1 MGLAHRS
8 AVAAGL
14 IEGPAETAAPVVFAA
29 STPRARTW
37 VGTLGDL
44 GTAPGATDADE
55 PGTIV
60 IGDVVDLQA
69 VLAMCPV
76 DVSRVAAES

>member
-1 MGLAHRS
+1 M
-8 AVAAGL
+8 
-14 IEGPAETAAPVVFAA
+14 FAA
-29 STPRARTW
+29 STARARTW
-37 VGTLGDL
+37 VSTLGDL
-44 GTAPGATDADE
+44 GAAPGATDVDE

-60 IGDVVDLQA
+60 IGDVVDLNA

>member
-1 MGLAHRS
+1 M
-8 AVAAGL
+8 
-14 IEGPAETAAPVVFAA
+14 FAA
-29 STPRARTW
+29 STARARTW

-60 IGDVVDLQA
+60 NIGDVVDLQA